1 MATPASIKKEADL
14 ILPLNDKK
22 RLKFTPTLSQ
32 FLLFS
37 FTLRFHKIGI
47 GSKTKAHS
55 KRKHK
60 RPFHFFKKMPAHPYV
75 LVLCSA
81 SKSKPKN
88 AI

>member
-1 MATPASIKKEADL
+1 M
-14 ILPLNDKK
+14 
-22 RLKFTPTLSQ
+22 
-32 FLLFS
+32 

-60 RPFHFFKKMPAHPYV
+60 RPFHFFKKMPAHSYV